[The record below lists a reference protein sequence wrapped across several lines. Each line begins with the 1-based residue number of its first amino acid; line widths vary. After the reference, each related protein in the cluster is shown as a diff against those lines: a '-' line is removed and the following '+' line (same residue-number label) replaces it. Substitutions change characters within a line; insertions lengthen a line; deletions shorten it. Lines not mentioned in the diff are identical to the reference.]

1 MWGLELKIET
11 RKFQKGSWKS
21 IIFMSIFKYVQN
33 WWFQIIHQVSYKK
46 IFEQGDKLNAEK
58 RKTTPLCFFIIIPLD
73 DFSLQV
79 YSCFIGEV
87 WQRPPNLISE
97 NPFVAGKRSQ
107 MKSTY
112 GPHYTGKGLQF
123 FFFWVSHINE
133 RHILI
138 PHMSN
143 CRKSSMTSLIQ
154 DDLLGLDTV
163 VNVFAEGRRRPLLEM
178 DGVHKITFLAP
189 MKIDSIST

>member
-1 MWGLELKIET
+1 MWGLALKIET
-11 RKFQKGSWKS
+11 RKFQEGSWKS

-123 FFFWVSHINE
+123 FFFLSVSHQWETHSDSTYVELQKELHDLFDTGWFIGPWHSCKCLCRGQEEAFAGNGWSPQNNIPGPNE
-133 RHILI
+133 NR
-138 PHMSN
+138 
-143 CRKSSMTSLIQ
+143 
-154 DDLLGLDTV
+154 
-163 VNVFAEGRRRPLLEM
+163 
-178 DGVHKITFLAP
+178 
-189 MKIDSIST
+189 